1 VTEKRERIW
10 SVSEQLAG
18 KVAVITG
25 GASGIGLATVELFAE
40 QGAKVVVGDILVD
53 QSEALGALLG
63 SDVVGVHTDVTDCV
77 QVEALVRTAV
87 DHFGRLD
94 VMFNNAAA
102 AGDPSPILELS
113 AEGLEQTLRL
123 VVGSV
128 VYGHRFA
135 AKQFIAQGT
144 PGSIITT
151 ASGASFQ
158 GGWSSAGYTIGKH
171 AVLGVVRQAAGEFGP
186 YGIRTNAIAPGI
198 TLTPIMSKTFGLPPS
213 LAHEF
218 TEHLAERLS
227 GQQALG
233 RVGHPRDLALAAL
246 FLASDASAWV
256 TGTVLPVD
264 GGLVSVTHSTLM
276 PDLLAAAEAFAAD
289 HGISRS

>member
-1 VTEKRERIW
+1 MTG
-10 SVSEQLAG
+10 QLAG
-18 KVAVITG
+18 KVAVVTG
-25 GASGIGLATVELFAE
+25 GASGIGLASAELFAE
-40 QGAKVVVGDILVD
+40 HGAKVVVGDIQAD
-53 QSEALGALLG
+53 PGAAAG
-63 SDVVGVHTDVTDCV
+63 SADIIYVRTDVTDPA
-77 QVEALVRTAV
+77 QIEALIQTAV
-87 DHFGRLD
+87 DRFGRLD

-102 AGDPSPILELS
+102 AGDPAPILELS
-113 AEGLEQTLRL
+113 AEGLDDTLRL

-171 AVLGVVRQAAGEFGP
+171 AVVGVVRQAAGELGA
-186 YGIRTNAIAPGI
+186 YGIRSNAIAPGI
-198 TLTPIMSKTFGLPPS
+198 TLTPIMSKTFGLPPT
-213 LAHEF
+213 LAHDF
-218 TEHLAERLS
+218 TEYVAEQLK

-233 RVGHPRDLALAAL
+233 RVGRPRDIALAAL
-246 FLASDASAWV
+246 FLASDASAWI

-264 GGLVSVTHSTLM
+264 GGLVSVTQSTLM
-276 PDLLAAAEAFAAD
+276 PDLLRAAD
-289 HGISRS
+289 DFAREHGISRT

>member
-1 VTEKRERIW
+1 VTG
-10 SVSEQLAG
+10 QLEG
-18 KVAVITG
+18 KVAVVTG
-25 GASGIGLATVELFAE
+25 GASGIGLASVELFVQ
-40 QGAKVVVGDILVD
+40 QGAKVVVGDIQVD
-53 QSEALGALLG
+53 QGEALSGRFD
-63 SDVVGVHTDVTDCV
+63 DVVYLPTDVTDSA
-77 QVEALVRTAV
+77 QVEALVQTAV
-87 DHFGRLD
+87 DRFGRLD

-113 AEGLEQTLRL
+113 ADGLDGTLRL

-144 PGSIITT
+144 PGSIVTT

-171 AVLGVVRQAAGEFGP
+171 AVLGVVRQAAGEFGQF
-186 YGIRTNAIAPGI
+186 GIRSNAIAPGI
-198 TLTPIMSKTFGLPPS
+198 TLTPIMSKTFGLPPT
-213 LAHEF
+213 LADEF
-218 TEHLAERLS
+218 TEYVAERLR

-233 RVGHPRDLALAAL
+233 RVGRPRDIALAAL
-246 FLASDASAWV
+246 FLASDVSAWI

-264 GGLVSVTHSTLM
+264 GGLVSVTQSTLM
-276 PDLLAAAEAFAAD
+276 PDLLRAAETFANE
-289 HGISRS
+289 HGIYRS

>member
-1 VTEKRERIW
+1 MTG
-10 SVSEQLAG
+10 QLEG
-18 KVAVITG
+18 KVAVVTG
-25 GASGIGLATVELFAE
+25 GASGIGLASVELFV
-40 QGAKVVVGDILVD
+40 QHGAKVVVGDLQVD
-53 QSEALGALLG
+53 QGEAVSARFG
-63 SDVVGVHTDVTDCV
+63 DVVYMPTDVTDTA
-77 QVEALVRTAV
+77 QVEALVQTAV
-87 DHFGRLD
+87 DRFGRLD

-102 AGDPSPILELS
+102 AGDPSPMLDLS
-113 AEGLEQTLRL
+113 ADGLDATLRL

-171 AVLGVVRQAAGEFGP
+171 AVLGVVRQAAGEFGQF
-186 YGIRTNAIAPGI
+186 GIRSNAIAPGI
-198 TLTPIMSKTFGLPPS
+198 TLTPIMSKTFGLPPT

-218 TEHLAERLS
+218 TEYVAERLS

-233 RVGHPRDLALAAL
+233 RVGRPRDIALAAL
-246 FLASDASAWV
+246 FLASDASAWI

-264 GGLVSVTHSTLM
+264 GGLVSVTQSTLM
-276 PDLLAAAEAFAAD
+276 PDLLRAADAFARD
-289 HGISRS
+289 HDVSRT